1 MNRCKRKTLSAL
13 ITVVVLV
20 PLSAWASFEPG
31 GNGRKPPEPPQEAI
45 DACQGASAG
54 ATVEITMSRGDT
66 IKAVCRQIGARLA
79 AVPERGGKPQAGAE
93 APPTES
99 GGQ

>member
-1 MNRCKRKTLSAL
+1 MNRNTNLIIAL
-13 ITVVVLV
+13 ITAAVLL

-54 ATVEITMSRGDT
+54 ATVEITTPRGDT

-79 AVPERGGKPQAGAE
+79 AVPERGPKPPAAGD
-93 APPTES
+93 APPA
-99 GGQ
+99 GDDGQ